1 MIGAILKR
9 EMRVA
14 LSKKAQPVWLRL
26 LKWAVILFVCWNYWQ
41 APYFGLSLV
50 MAFLLGLGLHLFWRF
65 KTKGW
70 TQAWGGWNDLD
81 SANK

>member
-1 MIGAILKR
+1 MTGAILKR
-9 EMRVA
+9 EVRVA
-14 LSKKAQPVWLRL
+14 LSKKAQPVWFRL
-26 LKWAVILFVCWNYWQ
+26 LKWVVILFVCWSYRQ
-41 APYFGLSLV
+41 APYFGFSLGLV
-50 MAFLLGLGLHLFWRF
+50 FLLGFGLHLFWRY